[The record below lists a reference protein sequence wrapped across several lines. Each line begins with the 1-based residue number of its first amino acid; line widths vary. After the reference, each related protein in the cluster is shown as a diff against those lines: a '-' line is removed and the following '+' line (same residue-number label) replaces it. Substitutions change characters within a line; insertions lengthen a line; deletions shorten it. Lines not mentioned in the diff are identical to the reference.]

1 MSALWIV
8 LAVAAAAPEPVK
20 LAAPGFSSVQ
30 IPEDVGRFYS
40 EHFAEQ
46 LRAAGFEVTTAQQ
59 ISTLLGF
66 ERQKAL
72 MACSDVSCVAELAN
86 ALGVDGLI
94 TGQIGKFGPSY
105 QVNVLVIS
113 ARDGMT
119 LASHSGRVKA
129 EDAVLEELEKAARA
143 MAPEIARR
151 LGKAPAGEPVAT
163 QPPPKAPD
171 APKVAAVEPKAP
183 TLAPSAAAGGS
194 TAIATAGPK
203 PSGSLR
209 GWALP
214 TAIGGGTALVLS
226 GLLAVN
232 AAVIAGELNDATEV
246 NPMEI
251 DAARKKS
258 ETGKFSELGAVALG
272 VAGVAALG
280 TAAWFQFLT
289 PAPAQLAIV
298 PTEGGA
304 AVSLSGRIP

>member
-1 MSALWIV
+1 MSALWLV
-8 LAVAAAAPEPVK
+8 LASIAAAPGPIK

-46 LRAAGFEVTTAQQ
+46 MRAAGFEVTTAQQ

-72 MACSDVSCVAELAN
+72 MACSDAGCAVELAN

-113 ARDGMT
+113 ALDGTT

-129 EDAVLEELEKAARA
+129 EDAVLEELERAARE
-143 MAPEIARR
+143 MAPDIARK
-151 LGKAPAGEPVAT
+151 LGKASA
-163 QPPPKAPD
+163 APD
-171 APKVAAVEPKAP
+171 APKVSALEPKDSP
-183 TLAPSAAAGGS
+183 IAPSSAAGG
-194 TAIATAGPK
+194 TPALAPAGPK

-214 TAIGGGTALVLS
+214 TAIGGGVALVLS

-232 AAVIAGELNDATEV
+232 AASIANDLNRATEAMPLNV
-246 NPMEI
+246 DDM
-251 DAARKKS
+251 RKKV
-258 ETGKFSELGAVALG
+258 EGGQLSELGAASLG
-272 VAGVAALG
+272 VLGVAALG
-280 TAAWFQFLT
+280 TAAWFQFFT
-289 PAPAQLAIV
+289 PAPARLTVV
-298 PTEGGA
+298 PVDGGA
-304 AVSLSGRIP
+304 AVSLSGRLP